1 MRRQRKI
8 EELRILI
15 RLAKEA
21 KKNPNKL
28 IAKKRTFEDENK
40 ITRCNLMSN
49 PEKYLSPYALVTF
62 RTYTDAYETFKR
74 EKIPHVR
81 ISRGQKVDNL
91 GRPDVEILQEFT
103 GGSGGSHDL
112 NSEEKFVKKT
122 EISLKLSPHPFDID
136 WNCYNEENMT
146 QSNLVHIIA
155 WTCVLLILPV
165 ATYFVEFKLS
175 MNLALH
181 LRLLVTDKD
190 TTFIAN
196 TF

>member
-1 MRRQRKI
+1 VYDINNYMRRQRKI

-62 RTYTDAYETFKR
+62 RTYTDAYETFKL

-81 ISRGQKVDNL
+81 ISRCQKKDN
-91 GRPDVEILQEFT
+91 
-103 GGSGGSHDL
+103 
-112 NSEEKFVKKT
+112 
-122 EISLKLSPHPFDID
+122 
-136 WNCYNEENMT
+136 
-146 QSNLVHIIA
+146 
-155 WTCVLLILPV
+155 
-165 ATYFVEFKLS
+165 
-175 MNLALH
+175 
-181 LRLLVTDKD
+181 
-190 TTFIAN
+190 
-196 TF
+196 